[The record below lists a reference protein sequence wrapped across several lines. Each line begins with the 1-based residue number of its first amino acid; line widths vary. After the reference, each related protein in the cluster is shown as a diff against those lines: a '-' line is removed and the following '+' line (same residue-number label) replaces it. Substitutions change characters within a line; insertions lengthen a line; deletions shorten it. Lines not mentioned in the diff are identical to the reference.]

1 MLYPYSLLAYL
12 DRMVSTRSSSDL
24 IEDSDAL
31 ALRSRRI
38 PVDSRHQKNSDASH
52 EHGGHDIP
60 RKRRKSGP
68 KPEEGAFDQMK
79 SSQGGV
85 TLFTVMRQED
95 AHDQTGS
102 SPTTARPSS
111 LPLAEESI
119 ADYKERDK
127 ALETATQRANSKGTY
142 VAADSG
148 LGVHKRFQSEEPTSA
163 TATQLESTAMASDE
177 ESANTEADVTKA
189 SMSVNGDESAP
200 ETLSTSLKQNLH
212 FPPGSREPK
221 SKRRKVG
228 SARLLGI
235 SHRDTAS
242 APTRTAD
249 LSSSKNNQ
257 SSPEVPKEPLTSKS
271 HVGVDATISRKVKD
285 IIKNGVTYR
294 PISSQSLRGET
305 SPWLP
310 AKASA
315 ESRKLRERLLVRKRV
330 QKVYLGR
337 RRKFVTSR

>member
-1 MLYPYSLLAYL
+1 
-12 DRMVSTRSSSDL
+12 MVSTRSSSDL

-38 PVDSRHQKNSDASH
+38 PVNSRRRKNSDASH

-68 KPEEGAFDQMK
+68 KPEGGACDQTK
-79 SSQGGV
+79 GSQGGI
-85 TLFTVMRQED
+85 TLLTVMRQED

-127 ALETATQRANSKGTY
+127 ALETARQRANSKGTY

-148 LGVHKRFQSEEPTSA
+148 LEVHKHSQSEEPTSA
-163 TATQLESTAMASDE
+163 TATHLESTAMASGE
-177 ESANTEADVTKA
+177 ESTNTEADVPEA
-189 SMSVNGDESAP
+189 STSVSDDEGAP
-200 ETLSTSLKQNLH
+200 ETLSTSLKQNLP
-212 FPPGSREPK
+212 FTPGSREPK

-228 SARLLGI
+228 SARLLGT
-235 SHRDTAS
+235 SHGDTAS
-242 APTRTAD
+242 VPTRTAD
-249 LSSSKNNQ
+249 LSSSKNNHL
-257 SSPEVPKEPLTSKS
+257 SPAVPKEPLPSKS
-271 HVGVDATISRKVKD
+271 HVRVDATTSRNLKD

-294 PISSQSLRGET
+294 PISSQSLPGET

-330 QKVYLGR
+330 QKIYLGR